1 MMVPPGCTALLGVVV
16 VALATLPM
24 PPVGALVTV
33 FVTVVAVVFF
43 VAVDEFGLA
52 VVADPVT
59 TGASVE
65 LVDDGVRLVSTLD
78 VVVTSAAD
86 SVVVVSCATGFLLPP
101 PPHAAATSADATM
114 TAVTRPFTVGSPLH

>member
-1 MMVPPGCTALLGVVV
+1 MLPPGCTGLLGVVV
-16 VALATLPM
+16 VAAATLPM

-43 VAVDEFGLA
+43 APVDVFALA
-52 VVADPVT
+52 VVADPVAT
-59 TGASVE
+59 DASVE
-65 LVDDGVRLVSTLD
+65 LVDDGVALVSTLE

-86 SVVVVSCATGFLLPP
+86 AVVVVSCATGFLLPP